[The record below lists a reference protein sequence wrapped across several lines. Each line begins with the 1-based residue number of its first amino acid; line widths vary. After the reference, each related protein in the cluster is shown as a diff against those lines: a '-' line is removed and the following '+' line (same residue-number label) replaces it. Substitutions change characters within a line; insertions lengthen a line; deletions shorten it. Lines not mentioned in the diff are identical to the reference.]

1 MSDQV
6 YNLSSYNT
14 KPNLRI
20 SFGGESNMWVHFYS
34 KSKPNKFQ
42 RWMIRKLLGIV
53 MEDVT

>member
-1 MSDQV
+1 MSDQI

-14 KPNLRI
+14 KPNLKI